1 MDSNVMVAAPI
12 AALLLGALTQ
22 GVLGRLLSSKV
33 KGWMAFVFGVIAAA
47 AVVAM
52 WPSIYRGET
61 LGLTLSVWDGPIS
74 LALRVDGLSHM
85 FALMGS
91 VIGAAVLLYAVD
103 YMSEEPSATRFYVIM
118 QVFIAG
124 LLLFVY
130 AEDLLLMYAGWEV
143 VGLCSFLL
151 VSFWYKQEAAA
162 AGARK
167 VLVMTHIAGYALLAA
182 ILVLFAR
189 TGSTLWTDPAVKDA
203 FTGGLFAL
211 MLVAALAK
219 SVQFP
224 LHTWI
229 ASAMSAPT
237 PVSALL
243 HAACYVKAGVYL
255 VARMHSFAPW
265 PAAWQSTVVW
275 IGTATALIG
284 VLFAMIQTDAKRLL
298 AFSTVSQIGY
308 MMLGLGIGTP
318 LGIAAALLHTINHG
332 VFKGGLFL
340 GAGAV
345 QHATGTR
352 DMEELGGLGRLMP
365 KTTALWLVSAGGITG
380 VPLLNGFVSKWLLYV
395 AALSAGFTLP
405 GLLAWIVSVL
415 TMFTFMAAT
424 NGLFF
429 GEPGEASGHAH
440 ESPRTM
446 LAGMGALA
454 VVCVALGVAPQ
465 LGLDYIIA
473 PALTGLG
480 LTADLGVTW
489 LGLSSGAGSWYATTG
504 VVMALASLL
513 PGGVAY
519 LIAVRGRSRAG
530 ATPVL
535 ARPAIAAGGPAI
547 TGLQPLAFAST
558 EGIASGP
565 FTGGAP
571 LPAGSRMRA
580 SEFSASVREGLA
592 PFFKYFDVDRY
603 YLAIWRWTQRVT
615 GAVAGLV
622 DTLESHAVI
631 SMTLLAACVGWVAG
645 VTVDVT
651 RVEHAG
657 EALLGVWPVIAA
669 AGTALAALV
678 SAATAAKETRKS
690 VWVMLLAGGLALG
703 ALAVDQEIVRLIGL
717 EGSAVAVLMLLAL
730 TRVDRAARN
739 TYLAAVVLSAVALV
753 TGTLLIETGPA
764 ALVLGLLLAGFA
776 VKLAIVPAHLWLP
789 KVAEKTPAPVIGLI
803 IAIVDVAA
811 FAELVTV
818 RQSAPWLFAES
829 WPWITLAVLSAI
841 GGAGLGLAQRDLKRF
856 LAFSTVTDAGF
867 ILIGITVGGEVGL
880 TGAIIGIAAHA
891 LAKSLLFTC
900 VAAAEKD
907 GQVTLAVRGLARRHP
922 VASAGF
928 VAGSL
933 AALGVPPTVG
943 YAGHW
948 RLYSS
953 ALSVSPWVLA
963 ALVVATALSVL
974 AYTRFIAL
982 VWWGGEGDEST
993 DPEAAPVSV
1002 WRSEK
1007 VSLVLPIVLLVTV
1020 ILALGMWPSVL

>member
-1 MDSNVMVAAPI
+1 MDSNVLVAMPM
-12 AALLLGALTQ
+12 AALLLGALAQ
-22 GVLGRLLSSKV
+22 GAMGRMLSSRA

-52 WPSIYRGET
+52 WPSIVRGET
-61 LGLTLSVWDGPIS
+61 LGLTFSVWDGPIA

-103 YMSEEPSATRFYVIM
+103 YMSDEPSATRFYIIM

-130 AEDLLLMYAGWEV
+130 AEDLLLMYVGWEV

-182 ILVLFAR
+182 ILVLFSR
-189 TGSTLWTDPAVKDA
+189 TGSTLWTDPAVQSA
-203 FTGGLFAL
+203 FTGGLFVL
-211 MLVAALAK
+211 MLIAALAK

-265 PAAWQSTVVW
+265 PVAWQNTVVW

-352 DMEELGGLGRLMP
+352 DMEQLGGLGKLMP
-365 KTTALWLVSAGGITG
+365 KTAALWLVSAGGITG

-429 GEPGEASGHAH
+429 GDPGEASSHAH

-446 LAGMGALA
+446 LLGMGVLA
-454 VVCVALGVAPQ
+454 VICVVLGVAPQ
-465 LGLDYIIA
+465 LGLEYVVG
-473 PALTGLG
+473 PALASLG
-480 LTADLGVTW
+480 LTPDLGITW

-504 VVMALASLL
+504 VVMAVVSLL
-513 PGGVAY
+513 VGGVAY
-519 LIAVRGRSRAG
+519 LVAARQRAG
-530 ATPVL
+530 HQVMVATA
-535 ARPAIAAGGPAI
+535 ARPAMVAGGSAV
-547 TGLQPLAFAST
+547 TGLQPLAFAVADPT
-558 EGIASGP
+558 AVGP
-565 FTGGAP
+565 FTGGTP
-571 LPAGSRMRA
+571 LSAGSRMRA

-603 YLAIWRWTQRVT
+603 YLAVWHWTLGVT
-615 GAVAGLV
+615 AAAARAVDALERHAVAWMALF
-622 DTLESHAVI
+622 
-631 SMTLLAACVGWVAG
+631 AACVGVAAAIA
-645 VTVDVT
+645 TDVART
-651 RVEHAG
+651 EHVA
-657 EALLGVWPVIAA
+657 EVAFGVWPVVIAA
-669 AGTALAALV
+669 VIALVALILAAMA
-678 SAATAAKETRKS
+678 SPETRK
-690 VWVMLLAGGLALG
+690 VTWVMSLAG
-703 ALAVDQEIVRLIGL
+703 ALAIGALVVDQEVVRLIGL
-717 EGSAVAVLMLLAL
+717 EGSAVAVLVLLGMA
-730 TRVDRAARN
+730 RVERAARN
-739 TYLAAVVLSAVALV
+739 TYLAAVILSALALV
-753 TGTLLIETGPA
+753 AGTLMLETGPA
-764 ALVLGLLLAGFA
+764 ALVLGLLIGGFA

-789 KVAEKTPAPVIGLI
+789 KLAEKTPAPVIGLI

-818 RQSAPWLFAES
+818 RQSAPWLFAEA
-829 WPWITLAVLSAI
+829 WPWIALAVLSAI
-841 GGAGLGLAQRDLKRF
+841 GGAGLGLAQTDVKRF
-856 LAFSTVTDAGF
+856 LAFSTITDAGF
-867 ILIGITVGGEVGL
+867 ILVGLTVGGEIGL
-880 TGAIIGIAAHA
+880 KGAIIGIAAHA
-891 LAKSLLFTC
+891 LAKSLLFSS
-900 VAAAEKD
+900 VAAAENE
-907 GQVTLAVRGLARRHP
+907 GAVTLASRGLARRHP
-922 VASAGF
+922 LASAGF

-933 AALGVPPTVG
+933 AALGVPPTIG

-953 ALSVSPWVLA
+953 ALSVSPWLLA
-963 ALVVATALSVL
+963 ALVVATVLSVL
-974 AYTRFIAL
+974 AYTRFIAR
-982 VWWGGEGDEST
+982 VWWGGADDASDQQVTGI
-993 DPEAAPVSV
+993 
-1002 WRSEK
+1002 WRSERLT
-1007 VSLVLPIVLLVTV
+1007 LVLPIVVLITA
-1020 ILALGMWPSVL
+1020 ILAVGLWPSVL